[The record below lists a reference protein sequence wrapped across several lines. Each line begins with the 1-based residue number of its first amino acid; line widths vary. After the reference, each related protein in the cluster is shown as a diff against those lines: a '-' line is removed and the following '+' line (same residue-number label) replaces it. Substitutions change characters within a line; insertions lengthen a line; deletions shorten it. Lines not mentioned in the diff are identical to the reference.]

1 MTGPFFMRES
11 GYVTKYLLTCECG
24 EKLPVEVAQA
34 GQQVRCECGRSVAVP
49 ALRAIRK
56 LPQAEE
62 EQVRR
67 KSPGKWTFTHGAA
80 FALGTLLVFGGF
92 LFAGYG
98 FLNGMRVKPML
109 QINPDLEKWVNSIDQ
124 ATMGELWDEWI
135 EVSKGLPAGLPD
147 YAIGLNLYNGL
158 RGMGQTGLIVCAT
171 GVILIIAS
179 ELLGR
184 RASARA
190 GKAKR

>member
-1 MTGPFFMRES
+1 MRES

-34 GQQVRCECGRSVAVP
+34 GQQVRCDCGRGVAVP

-56 LPQAEE
+56 LPQAEAE
-62 EQVRR
+62 PVRR
-67 KSPGKWTFTHGAA
+67 KSPGKWTVTHGAA

-92 LFAGYG
+92 LIAGYG

-109 QINPDLEKWVNSIDQ
+109 QINPDLDKWVNSIDQ
-124 ATMGELWDEWI
+124 AQMVDLWDEWI

-158 RGMGQTGLIVCAT
+158 KGMGQTGLIVFAT
-171 GVILIIAS
+171 GIILIIAS
-179 ELLGR
+179 GLIGR

-190 GKAKR
+190 GKANR